1 MKISLWPKNTIGFIK
16 DIGIYWIPI
25 FIVLSVLSILI
36 STLTFITIQ
45 SKRLREKFP
54 IGKQVV
60 IRGTGL
66 HGTISKVSGC
76 GCEIQVLIIENGKL
90 EKVSVDGKMLE

>member
-1 MKISLWPKNTIGFIK
+1 MKISLWPKNTIGIIK

-25 FIVLSVLSILI
+25 FLVLSLLSLLI
-36 STLTFITIQ
+36 SALIFAEIQ
-45 SKRLREKFP
+45 SKHIREKFP

-60 IRGTGL
+60 IKGTAL

-76 GCEIQVLIIENGKL
+76 GCEVEVLVIENGKL
-90 EKVSVDGKMLE
+90 EKVSVDAKMLE